1 MSKAK
6 KDEAGK
12 VAAPNA
18 EAESERDEQE
28 EEEEG
33 EEETSDEDESSAE
46 DESDESDTDEAD
58 EQVAAAPAA
67 PVRRAEVREPMRFSA
82 TTLVAVAALVG
93 AGAFAA
99 GRSTGGSDVPPE
111 RTAQAAPS
119 DPQKPSPMGMGMG
132 GGGGAPGMGAPGMG
146 MGGGGNPS
154 EGLPP
159 GHPPAGDMPP
169 SGMGM
174 GAPGAGGDVAPASI
188 SWKAPDRWQQV
199 PNPSTMRLATYRIP
213 KAAGDAEDPELT
225 ITQAG
230 GTVEANAQ
238 RWIGQFGPEAAKTAK
253 RSTRS
258 VGGLEVAIVEVEGK
272 YANGMGKEGREEEQ
286 WAMLGAIVQTPGMPH
301 FFKLTGP
308 AKSVK
313 AARAEFDAFVG
324 SVKTR

>member
-6 KDEAGK
+6 KDEASK
-12 VAAPNA
+12 VSAPNA
-18 EAESERDEQE
+18 EAEVERDEQ

-46 DESDESDTDEAD
+46 DESEEADADDAD

-111 RTAQAAPS
+111 RSAQAAPAE
-119 DPQKPSPMGMGMG
+119 PQKPSPMGMGMG
-132 GGGGAPGMGAPGMG
+132 GGGGAPAM
-146 MGGGGNPS
+146 GGGNPS

-169 SGMGM
+169 NGMGM

-188 SWKAPDRWQQV
+188 SWKAPDRWVQV

-238 RWIGQFGPEAAKTAK
+238 RWIGQFGPEGAKTAK
-253 RSTRS
+253 RSNRT
-258 VGGLEVAIVEVEGK
+258 VAGLEVAIVEVEGK
-272 YANGMGKEGREEEQ
+272 YANGMGKDGREEEQ